1 MTIDPLH
8 KAVDTLSD
16 LLKRLWNLRQNGEF
30 DSTQTKA
37 IDQLVN
43 ETVASILSL
52 VHDVREQD
60 SIENRFTTNS
70 SAISRK
76 ELN

>member
-1 MTIDPLH
+1 VTIDPLH

-52 VHDVREQD
+52 VRDVREQD